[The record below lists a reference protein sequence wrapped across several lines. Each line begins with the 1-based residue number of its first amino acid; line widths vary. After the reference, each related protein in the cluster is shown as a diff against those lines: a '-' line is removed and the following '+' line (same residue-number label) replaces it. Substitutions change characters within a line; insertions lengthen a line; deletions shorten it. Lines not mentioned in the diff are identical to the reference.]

1 MLAAIVLA
9 AAAQPRILVAYHT
22 ETNRTGSLAAL
33 VAAGAHD
40 AGAEVRLL
48 PVADV
53 SCDDMLWYDGL
64 ALGSPVFW
72 GTVSGRMKL
81 FLDDVQ
87 QRCFGWPVMELRW
100 RAGAAFATGA
110 HEASGKSAT
119 INALHTFMLS
129 VQMVVLGNE
138 PAANC
143 LLGACATNRNESAA
157 TPTWTQQEMAD
168 ADALGKRLVQAATAL
183 KPLHPPPPMGVHII
197 RPY

>member
-1 MLAAIVLA
+1 MLHALFAASA
-9 AAAQPRILVAYHT
+9 THAPPPKILVAYHT

-33 VAAGAHD
+33 VAAGAHE
-40 AGAEVRLL
+40 AGADVRLL
-48 PVADV
+48 PVNNI
-53 SCDDMLWYDGL
+53 SCDDMRWYDGL

-81 FLDDVQ
+81 FLDEVQ
-87 QRCFGWPVMELRW
+87 QRCFGWPVVELRW

-119 INALHTFMLS
+119 IAALHTFMLS

-143 LLGACATNRNESAA
+143 LLGACATNRNETAP
-157 TPTWTQQEMAD
+157 TPTWTAQEVDD
-168 ADALGKRLVQAATAL
+168 ARTLGARLVQAAVAL
-183 KPLHPPPPMGVHII
+183 RPLMPPPARRVM
-197 RPY
+197 